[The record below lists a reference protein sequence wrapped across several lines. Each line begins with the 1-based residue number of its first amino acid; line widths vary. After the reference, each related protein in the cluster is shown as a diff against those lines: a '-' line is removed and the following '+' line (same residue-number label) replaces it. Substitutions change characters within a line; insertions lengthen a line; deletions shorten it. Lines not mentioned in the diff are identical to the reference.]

1 MDKNL
6 CMSIE
11 VSVVIPTF
19 KRHALLIK
27 CLTQLAHQ
35 NFPKE
40 KYEVIVVTDGPDIE
54 TKTEVAYFSQQELSF
69 NIYCDSL
76 KEKKGPAAARN
87 KGAQLAKGELIVF
100 TDDDC
105 LPQTDWL
112 KSFWNAYELNN
123 KIEAAFTGQTI
134 VPHSD
139 KPTDYEKNIAN
150 LQTAEFITANC
161 AITKTAFNKVGG
173 FDEAFP
179 IAWREDSD
187 MHFKLIKATIP
198 IHEIKNAVVVHP
210 VRKAGWGISLR
221 EQKKSAFNA
230 LLYKKHVDLYKQK
243 ISAKPLLNY
252 YAMILLLSI
261 SVICL
266 MNEFYTAALLS
277 FLAWLF
283 LLTEFTVRRLK
294 ATSKN
299 MSHVIEMIIT
309 SALIPFLSV
318 FWTLYGSFKYK
329 TLLL

>member
-1 MDKNL
+1 
-6 CMSIE
+6 MSIQ

-19 KRHALLIK
+19 KRRALLIK

-40 KYEVIVVTDGPDIE
+40 KYEVIVITDGPDIE
-54 TKTEVAYFSQQELSF
+54 TKTEVAYLSQQELSF
-69 NIYCDSL
+69 NIYCHSL

-87 KGAQLAKGELIVF
+87 KGVQFAKAELIVF

-105 LPQTDWL
+105 LPQSDWL
-112 KSFWNAYELNN
+112 KSFCNAYKLTN
-123 KIEAAFTGQTI
+123 KTEAAFTGQTI

-139 KPTDYEKNIAN
+139 EPTDYEKNIAN

-161 AITKTAFNKVGG
+161 ALTKTAFNKVGG

-187 MHFKLIKATIP
+187 MHFKLIKATTP
-198 IHEIKNAVVVHP
+198 IYEIKNAVVIHP
-210 VRKAGWGISLR
+210 VRKAGWGISLK

-230 LLYKKHVDLYKQK
+230 LLYKKHIDLYKQK
-243 ISAKPLLNY
+243 ISAKAVWNY

-261 SVICL
+261 SVICVI
-266 MNEFYTAALLS
+266 NEFYVAASLS
-277 FLAWLF
+277 FLAWLV

-299 MSHVIEMIIT
+299 ISHIIEMIIT

>member
-1 MDKNL
+1 MNIHA
-6 CMSIE
+6 SII
-11 VSVVIPTF
+11 IPTF
-19 KRHALLIK
+19 KRRALLNK

-54 TKTEVAYFSQQELSF
+54 AKTEVAYFSQQELFF
-69 NIYCDSL
+69 NIYCYSL

-87 KGAQLAKGELIVF
+87 KGVQLAKAELIVF

-112 KSFWNAYELNN
+112 KSFWNAYKLTN
-123 KIEAAFTGQTI
+123 KTEAAFTGQTI

-150 LQTAEFITANC
+150 LQAAEFITANC
-161 AITKTAFNKVGG
+161 AITKKAFNKVGG

-187 MHFKLIKATIP
+187 MHFKLIKAAIP
-198 IHEIKNAVVVHP
+198 IHEIKNAVVIHP
-210 VRKAGWGISLR
+210 VRKASWGISLK

-243 ISAKPLLNY
+243 ISAKPLWNY

-261 SVICL
+261 SLICIITG
-266 MNEFYTAALLS
+266 FYTAALLS
-277 FLAWLF
+277 FLVWLI
-283 LLTEFTVRRLK
+283 LLTEFTIRRLRT
-294 ATSKN
+294 TSKKI
-299 MSHVIEMIIT
+299 SHVIEMIAT